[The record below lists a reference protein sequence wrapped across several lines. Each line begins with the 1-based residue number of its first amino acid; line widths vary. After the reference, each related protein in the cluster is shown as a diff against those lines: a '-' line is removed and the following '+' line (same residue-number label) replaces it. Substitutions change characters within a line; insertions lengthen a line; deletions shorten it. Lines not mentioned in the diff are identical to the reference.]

1 MRPAFSVLFLTTLI
15 GVGQGLFITL
25 FLCELIAPG
34 WLTHEFM
41 IGGAVLVLI
50 FSGLG
55 GISSVFHLGHP
66 ERAWRAMTMWRTSWL
81 AREGIALPSFMAAV
95 FAYGLAHWTGFGN
108 TLIIG
113 TVGVLLAIALYVC
126 TGMIYGAIKVLKEWA
141 HPMTLVNFIVLGCA
155 SGTTLAA
162 AYASLAAP
170 AYASPELVAPLAQAA
185 IAWTVLG
192 MLTRGASMWRNATL
206 RPVSTLQTA
215 IGIRHPHIVQ
225 KSQGSM
231 GGSFNTREFFHG
243 KSPAF
248 VRGVM
253 VTMVLGAFVLPL
265 FLVLAV
271 PLLAFV
277 VQYVGLLAERWYFF
291 AEAQHPQNLYYQGKS

>member
-25 FLCELIAPG
+25 FLCELIVPG

-41 IGGAVLVLI
+41 IGGTVLVLI

-113 TVGVLLAIALYVC
+113 TVGVVLAIALFIC

-162 AYASLAAP
+162 AYASVAAP
-170 AYASPELVAPLAQAA
+170 MYASPELVAPLAQAA

-192 MLTRGASMWRNATL
+192 LLTRGASMWRNATL

-215 IGIRHPHIVQ
+215 IGIRHPNIVQ

-253 VTMVLGAFVLPL
+253 VTMVLGAFMLPL
-265 FLVLAV
+265 ALVMAV
-271 PLLAFV
+271 PLLAFI
-277 VQYVGLLAERWYFF
+277 VQYLGLLAERWYFF
-291 AEAQHPQNLYYQGKS
+291 AEAQHPQNLYYQGIS